1 MKNVIEK
8 LEQLAAL
15 QRVIENNEYYM
26 ACKIEDKQKN
36 PEHSR
41 EWHLHAT
48 DTILFY
54 QGEIKRLK
62 LTLSKELTQLA
73 EGYAKDIAP
82 PDESEMLARLSK
94 DCEVTPYGAAIYPA
108 VVTESV
114 NGALH
119 SPEYHE

>member
-15 QRVIENNEYYM
+15 QRVIENNEHYM
-26 ACKIEDKQKN
+26 ACKIEDVRKFNHLPQD
-36 PEHSR
+36 
-41 EWHLHAT
+41 WHQHAT

-62 LTLSKELTQLA
+62 LTLSQQLTQLA

-94 DCEVTPYGAAIYPA
+94 DCKVTPYGAAIYPA
-108 VVTESV
+108 VVSESV

-119 SPEYHE
+119 SPEYK